1 MATAPQ
7 SSAVD
12 FLPAKQTLEDLRVAA
27 RSCQGCDLY
36 KNATQTVFGEGP
48 KDANVMLV
56 GEQPGDMEDRQ
67 GHPFVGPAGRLLDRA
82 LIEAGISRDE
92 VYITNAVKHFKW
104 IQRGKRRLHQKP
116 VIRQVVACKPW
127 LEAEI
132 QAVHPKVVV
141 CLGATAAQSMAG
153 RIVRITQERGKF
165 LEEGSVPAIFIT
177 IHPSSIYRLREKDA
191 QEKEFS
197 RFAAE
202 MTSVQRKLRSLAA
215 A

>member
-1 MATAPQ
+1 MATLWQ
-7 SSAVD
+7 SSAAD
-12 FLPAKQTLEDLRVAA
+12 FLPAKQTLENLRVAA
-27 RSCQGCDLY
+27 QSCQGCDLY

-67 GHPFVGPAGRLLDRA
+67 GHPFVGPAGRLLDKA
-82 LIEAGISRDE
+82 LIEARIPRDE

-153 RIVRITQERGKF
+153 RIVRIMQERGKF
-165 LEEGSVPAIFIT
+165 LEEDSVPAIFIT
-177 IHPSSIYRLREKDA
+177 IHPSSIYRLREKDE
-191 QEKEFS
+191 QEQEYL
-197 RFAAE
+197 RFVAE

>member
-1 MATAPQ
+1 MATLWQ
-7 SSAVD
+7 SSAAD
-12 FLPAKQTLEDLRVAA
+12 FLPAKQTLENLRVAA
-27 RSCQGCDLY
+27 QSCQGCDLY

-67 GHPFVGPAGRLLDRA
+67 GHPFVGPAGRLLDKA
-82 LIEAGISRDE
+82 LIEARIPRDE

-153 RIVRITQERGKF
+153 RIVRIMQERGKF
-165 LEEGSVPAIFIT
+165 LEEDSVPAIFIT
-177 IHPSSIYRLREKDA
+177 IHPSSIYRLREKDE
-191 QEKEFS
+191 QEQEYL
-197 RFAAE
+197 RFVAE

-215 A
+215 D

>member
-1 MATAPQ
+1 MATSGQ
-7 SSAVD
+7 SSAAE
-12 FLPAKQTLEDLRVAA
+12 FLPKRHTLESLRAAA

-48 KDANVMLV
+48 KDAAVMLV

-67 GHPFVGPAGRLLDRA
+67 GHPFVGPAGRLLDKA
-82 LIEAGISRDE
+82 LAEARISRDE

-116 VIRQVVACKPW
+116 LIRQVVACKPW

-132 QAVHPKVVV
+132 EAVHPKVVV

-165 LEEGSVPAIFIT
+165 LDGDSRAAVFIT
-177 IHPSSIYRLREKDA
+177 IHPSSIYRLREKDE
-191 QEKEFS
+191 QEKEYR
-197 RFAAE
+197 RFVAE
-202 MTSVQRKLRSLAA
+202 MKSVERKLRSLAA